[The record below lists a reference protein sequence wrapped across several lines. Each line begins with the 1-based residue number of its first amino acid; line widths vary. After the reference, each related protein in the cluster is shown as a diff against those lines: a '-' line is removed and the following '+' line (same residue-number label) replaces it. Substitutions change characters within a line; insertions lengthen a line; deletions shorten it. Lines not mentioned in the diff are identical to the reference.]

1 MENFETK
8 VMQNKFRT
16 VKEATDSITYL
27 KEKIKE
33 KIKTLEGS
41 ESYAENINGNA
52 N

>member
-16 VKEATDSITYL
+16 VKEATDSITDL

-33 KIKTLEGS
+33 KIK
-41 ESYAENINGNA
+41 NIKE
-52 N
+52 